1 MITSVQLCV
10 GPQNSTQNES
20 FLQTGLNGL
29 LIPAPLL
36 IIPFMKHLFYFLLAI
51 PICEILILLELGAYL
66 STFDIILL
74 IIGTAAIGLFLVRRA
89 GLNTLIKGQNKLS
102 KGEIP
107 QVEVIE
113 GLLLLVTGAL
123 LLTPGLITDSVGF
136 LILIPAIR
144 KALAQYALSRIIPN
158 IISKNPVAG
167 STTQQRSSTTILEGE
182 FDPIEPASPATQ
194 DTRPAREE

>member
-1 MITSVQLCV
+1 
-10 GPQNSTQNES
+10 
-20 FLQTGLNGL
+20 
-29 LIPAPLL
+29 
-36 IIPFMKHLFYFLLAI
+36 MKHLFYFLLAI

-66 STFDIILL
+66 SIFDILLL

-102 KGEIP
+102 QGEIP
-107 QVEVIE
+107 QAEVIE
-113 GLLLLVTGAL
+113 GLLLLITGAL

-158 IISKNPVAG
+158 IISKNTA
-167 STTQQRSSTTILEGE
+167 TAAATQRQSSTTILEGE
-182 FDPIEPASPATQ
+182 FDPIDPPRPATP
-194 DTRPAREE
+194 DPRPDRQR

>member
-1 MITSVQLCV
+1 M
-10 GPQNSTQNES
+10 
-20 FLQTGLNGL
+20 

-36 IIPFMKHLFYFLLAI
+36 IIPLMKHLFYFLLAI
-51 PICEILILLELGAYL
+51 PICEILILLELGTYL
-66 STFDIILL
+66 SIFDILLL

-107 QVEVIE
+107 QIEVIE
-113 GLLLLVTGAL
+113 GLLLLITGAL

-158 IISKNPVAG
+158 IISKNPAAD
-167 STTQQRSSTTILEGE
+167 SPTQHRSSTIILEGE
-182 FDPIEPASPATQ
+182 FDPIEPASPAKP
-194 DTRPAREE
+194 DTRPVREE

>member
-1 MITSVQLCV
+1 V
-10 GPQNSTQNES
+10 GPENSTQNDS
-20 FLQTGLNGL
+20 FLQTVLNGL
-29 LIPAPLL
+29 LIVALLL
-36 IIPFMKHLFYFLLAI
+36 IIPCMKHLFYFLLAI

-66 STFDIILL
+66 SIFDILLL

-102 KGEIP
+102 QGEIP
-107 QVEVIE
+107 QAEVIE
-113 GLLLLVTGAL
+113 GLLLLITGAL

-158 IISKNPVAG
+158 IISKNTA
-167 STTQQRSSTTILEGE
+167 TAAATQRQSSTTILEGE
-182 FDPIEPASPATQ
+182 FDPIDPPRPATP
-194 DTRPAREE
+194 DPRPDRER